1 MSRLA
6 EKTVILMLPDQ
17 ESIEILIRE
26 GLNLETLPSASLRPV
41 VQWSMDYYGSSN
53 KAPSVGVLSERWGD
67 LLSDNSIDI
76 AEEPEESLEWAIDSL
91 YGDYVRKVSAE
102 FAREFITT
110 VSGAEPEQRVGV
122 LGEFSSR
129 LASLT
134 LSLQSR
140 RTVSDMRESADRILS
155 DYDNAVATQGQIEGL
170 RFGMPMVDAHTGG
183 IRPGEMAVVAA
194 PAKVGKSFMLNAVA
208 YSEWARGNSPA
219 LFTLENSIEMTEA
232 RIACLATNISS
243 LDLQR
248 GTLSDGDHARLREW
262 VNDVLRVA
270 DNPFRIFNPTN
281 TNRTPHAIV
290 QAARAYDCD
299 SIVLD
304 QLTFVESTDKIR
316 GQSRSYE
323 LKDII
328 HNLKDLI
335 DHSRKPLPL
344 AAAHQIKRDGI
355 SRASSTGRLAM
366 TDMADSSEVER
377 GFDFIFG
384 LYQTDDDKMAQEM
397 QLQGLAARRVPSKSF
412 ALTWDL
418 GAGIIIAN
426 REIVD
431 E

>member
-17 ESIEILIRE
+17 ESLETLIRE
-26 GLNLETLPSASLRPV
+26 GINLETLPSASLRPV
-41 VQWSMDYYGSSN
+41 VQWSMEYYGSSN

-67 LLSDNSIDI
+67 LLSDNGIDI
-76 AEEPEESLEWAIDSL
+76 AEEPEEALEWALDAL
-91 YGDYVRKVSAE
+91 YGDYVRKVAAE
-102 FAREFITT
+102 FTREMITS
-110 VSGAEPEQRVGV
+110 VSGAEPEERVAV
-122 LGEFSSR
+122 LGEFSTKLS
-129 LASLT
+129 SLT

-140 RTVSDMRESADRILS
+140 RTVSDMRESGDRILS
-155 DYDNAVATQGQIEGL
+155 AYDEAVATQGQIEGL
-170 RFGMPMVDAHTGG
+170 RFGMPIVDAHTGG
-183 IRPGEMAVVAA
+183 IRPGEMAVIAA
-194 PAKVGKSFMLNAVA
+194 PAKVGKSFILDLIA
-208 YSEWARGNSPA
+208 YNEWARGQSPA

-232 RIACLATNISS
+232 RIACMATNISS

-248 GTLSDGDHARLREW
+248 GTLSDADYNRLREW
-262 VNDVLRVA
+262 VNDVLRPA
-270 DNPFRIFNPTN
+270 DNPLRIFNPTSV
-281 TNRTPHAIV
+281 NRTPHGIV

-304 QLTFVESTDKIR
+304 QLTFVETTEKVK

-323 LKDII
+323 LKDIV
-328 HNLKDLI
+328 HSLKDLI

-344 AAAHQIKRDGI
+344 LAAHQIKREGI
-355 SRASSTGRLAM
+355 TRASSTGRLVM

-384 LYQTDDDKMAQEM
+384 LYQTDDDRQAQEM
-397 QLQGLAARRVPSKSF
+397 QLQGLASRRVPSKSF

-418 GAGIIIAN
+418 SAGIIIAN
-426 REIVD
+426 REVVD